1 MPFEPLPLLILIDD
15 TDGRCGRVVPRMT
28 ALLEHRG
35 FVVTTHRVQDGPV
48 DVSPYRGIVLGA
60 PTFGVGLKDLPPTEA
75 LADYL
80 DGIEDIDEKPIA
92 VFTVYP
98 VWPGNALERL
108 KGLVLRLG
116 APFVAWHGFPMSN
129 LDKGDHVIPTECMVR
144 IR

>member
-15 TDGRCGRVVPRMT
+15 TGGRCSKVVPRMK

-35 FVVTTHRVQDGPV
+35 FIVSVHRVSDGPV
-48 DVSPYRGIVLGA
+48 DVRPFRGIVLGA
-60 PTFGVGLKDLPPTEA
+60 PTFGIGLKDLPPTDA

-80 DGIEDIDEKPIA
+80 DQLEDIDEKQIA

-98 VWPGNALERL
+98 AWPGNSLERL

-116 APFVAWHGFPMSN
+116 AQFVAWHGYPLTN
-129 LDKGDHVIPTECMVR
+129 LEKGEHVIPTECMVR